1 MMDMQCSRLLIDRRI
16 NGKTPDGHPC
26 HMLLPIQFNEVGIKV
41 EIIQCSFL
49 SKGTGYSMIRITDMD
64 GTHSDKID
72 ITPSYSMFGECEIM
86 KISNQQY
93 MAMVTNNNCMLASI
107 LSESG
112 CFLTSAIPVSNDD
125 IEWTIV
131 GPNSTYIHNLITR
144 MKTEG
149 YGVRT
154 LSTSQMNLDSVLT
167 EKQEHCLRIAYEKG
181 YYKVPKSITLEELC
195 QLIDCSKSTLSVL
208 MRNAESRI
216 ITNYLSFNKDMI
228 KERKK

>member
-1 MMDMQCSRLLIDRRI
+1 
-16 NGKTPDGHPC
+16 
-26 HMLLPIQFNEVGIKV
+26 
-41 EIIQCSFL
+41 
-49 SKGTGYSMIRITDMD
+49 MIRITDMD

-181 YYKVPKSITLEELC
+181 YYKVPKNITLEELC

>member
-1 MMDMQCSRLLIDRRI
+1 MIDRRI

-181 YYKVPKSITLEELC
+181 YYKVPKNITLEELC